1 MFGKKNI
8 SEKPIF
14 FRAKNATVST
24 LRSGTDYCWLY
35 CDRNL
40 RVVVFKRTNLRQKSD
55 MNMFAENAYGGCLQL
70 KHQICKTLDIYG

>member
-1 MFGKKNI
+1 MYKRKSGIVVKKQYDGFLLRYNQFNQ
-8 SEKPIF
+8 K
-14 FRAKNATVST
+14 KKST
-24 LRSGTDYCWLY
+24 STYN
-35 CDRNL
+35 RNL